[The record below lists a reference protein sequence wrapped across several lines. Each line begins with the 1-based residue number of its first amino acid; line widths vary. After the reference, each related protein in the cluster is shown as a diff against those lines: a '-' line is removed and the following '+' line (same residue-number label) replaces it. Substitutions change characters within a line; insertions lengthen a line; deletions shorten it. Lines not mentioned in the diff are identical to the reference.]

1 MEQRCLSCM
10 QMIEGDNCPY
20 CGYPSRITNESH
32 QLAVGTMLRKRYQI
46 GRVLG
51 QGGFGITYL
60 GWDTLMRRTVAV
72 KEFYPTFDSIVGQTV
87 SKGFKFTHGDKLW
100 QVIQQSMT
108 VQAHYPPGVGTESLY
123 AEVCESHE
131 GTEDDPIPYEGNMAL
146 EEGKCYVQEYEVFRC
161 VRDTGNPV
169 YHPLRELLGLYV
181 EEVTA

>member
-1 MEQRCLSCM
+1 MRIC
-10 QMIEGDNCPY
+10 DN
-20 CGYPSRITNESH
+20 
-32 QLAVGTMLRKRYQI
+32 
-46 GRVLG
+46 
-51 QGGFGITYL
+51 GIMRDATAEEIKA
-60 GWDTLMRRTVAV
+60 MRRAAV
-72 KEFYPTFDSIVGQTV
+72 KAAQEERTKPLTEAEVNRMLITRQINSLEVDGNTALRMKEFYPTFDGIVGQTV

-108 VQAHYPPGVGTESLY
+108 VQAHYAPGVGTESLY

-161 VRDTGNPV
+161 IRNTGSPV
-169 YHPLRELLGLYV
+169 YHPLKELLGLYV

>member
-1 MEQRCLSCM
+1 MRKFVNGVYIEMQADEIALIRQEQAKVRMMEK
-10 QMIEGDNCPY
+10 
-20 CGYPSRITNESH
+20 SRPLTEAEVTRMLITKQINSLEVDGNT
-32 QLAVGTMLRKRYQI
+32 ALR
-46 GRVLG
+46 
-51 QGGFGITYL
+51 
-60 GWDTLMRRTVAV
+60 M
-72 KEFYPTFDSIVGQTV
+72 KEFYPTFDGIVGQTV

-108 VQAHYPPGVGTESLY
+108 VQAHYAPGVGTESLY

-161 VRDTGNPV
+161 IRDTGNPV
-169 YHPLRELLGLYV
+169 YHPLKELLGLYV

>member
-1 MEQRCLSCM
+1 M
-10 QMIEGDNCPY
+10 
-20 CGYPSRITNESH
+20 RICENGIMRDATAEEIKAMNRA
-32 QLAVGTMLRKRYQI
+32 AVKAAQEAKRMPLTEAEVNRMLITRQI
-46 GRVLG
+46 NSLEVDGNTALR
-51 QGGFGITYL
+51 
-60 GWDTLMRRTVAV
+60 M

-108 VQAHYPPGVGTESLY
+108 VQAHYPPGAGTESLY

-161 VRDTGNPV
+161 IRNTGSPV
-169 YHPLRELLGLYV
+169 YHPLKELLGLYV